1 MGLCGNFAEWSASS
15 FLRLV
20 RSRES
25 TSSPVKVDLEIQKKI
40 LSFPLAILHLFGY
53 IQGHSNEWAS
63 RKWLSIRSM
72 FASFYW
78 RVLKK
83 NRTHRGLN
91 GPLVHWSTGPLV
103 HWSTAPIMPLV
114 HGARCYGVCV
124 FLFTCILINLIFYF
138 DQFNF
143 LFCFQ
148 FSPFLLLFYFLLVN
162 SFFFFLVQADTALI
176 CYLWAG

>member
-1 MGLCGNFAEWSASS
+1 MKYGAVRKLCRVICQFFPSS
-15 FLRLV
+15 RQ
-20 RSRES
+20 
-25 TSSPVKVDLEIQKKI
+25 IAWI
-40 LSFPLAILHLFGY
+40 HLFPCKGWF
-53 IQGHSNEWAS
+53 GNSKKDTFFPVGDFTPFWLHSGTQQWVGIAKMTINTLNVCKFLLARSKKKQNTS
-63 RKWLSIRSM
+63 RP
-72 FASFYW
+72 
-78 RVLKK
+78 
-83 NRTHRGLN
+83 N
-91 GPLVHWSTGPLV
+91 WSTGPLV

>member
-25 TSSPVKVDLEIQKKI
+25 TPSPVKVDLEIQKKI

-83 NRTHRGLN
+83 NRTHRGLT
-91 GPLVHWSTGPLV
+91 GPLVHWSTGPL
-103 HWSTAPIMPLV
+103 HHYATCP
-114 HGARCYGVCV
+114 RCPVLRCMCV
-124 FLFTCILINLIFYF
+124 FIYMYF

>member
-83 NRTHRGLN
+83 NRTHRGLT
-91 GPLVHWSTGPLV
+91 GPLVHWSTGPL
-103 HWSTAPIMPLV
+103 HHYATGP
-114 HGARCYGVCV
+114 RCPVLRCMCV
-124 FLFTCILINLIFYF
+124 FIYMYF

-143 LFCFQ
+143 LFW
-148 FSPFLLLFYFLLVN
+148 S
-162 SFFFFLVQADTALI
+162 I
-176 CYLWAG
+176 